1 MNKMN
6 IKEIDEE
13 NIKEMFGEKVKIGDE
28 DIIDGTKVIFVTD
41 RWGNWFATINKDDRR
56 VIDSVFP
63 PLDLIAQN

>member
-1 MNKMN
+1 MD
-6 IKEIDEE
+6 IKGINEE

-41 RWGNWFATINKDDRR
+41 PWGNWFAAIDKENRR

-63 PLDLIAQN
+63 PLDLIAQNQ